1 MQPRIAFYSRRA
13 FSFLFAICISAM
25 LLACSS
31 TRAYTPELWQQ
42 TIPNGTLVFRI
53 CRRHP
58 LVSPETRYWY
68 IEKGNSSPRTTHLPL
83 PELLESGTAKAVFI
97 YDPYAPTESRIVL
110 GLQFD
115 KLPCD
120 KPPPPPP
127 PPPPPWKMEAKAEPP
142 RKSAQ
147 TTVKTVARPHSAQS
161 RNARLDQRFIGQSY
175 PTPAP
180 TPGSKAPEPPPPPGN
195 TPAEQ
200 RANLTQMEAEAK
212 AKRDG
217 ERVGAAWGDVV
228 GKATAALETL
238 DGVLGGSLAEI
249 LQRNPKFAE
258 DLRNGLAQKMNAI
271 PALPAYEDPKLAKIA
286 FDGFLKGYGQGV
298 DDARL
303 EFGLVNGL
311 ATALLMVSG
320 DTAAA
325 VETAGAKALRAA
337 WTRLRE
343 MPIFVPIGA
352 GGVGGFV
359 RLSKVS
365 APAAAAKAEAEAA
378 KTTVTTKVTPTKTAN
393 VTSATT
399 TVTTKAVTSSP
410 KAPRLKKDG
419 TPRAKPGPRT
429 EDTAP
434 HNAAVIRERE
444 RLEAEGNRIVNG
456 GRKPGLKE
464 EVVDTKGGHKDTRR
478 PDITY
483 VTPEGD
489 VRGRNVGKTKKDGT
503 PVKREQQ
510 ALDDLNNHSKRK
522 TDFVPYDR

>member
-1 MQPRIAFYSRRA
+1 
-13 FSFLFAICISAM
+13 
-25 LLACSS
+25 
-31 TRAYTPELWQQ
+31 
-42 TIPNGTLVFRI
+42 
-53 CRRHP
+53 
-58 LVSPETRYWY
+58 
-68 IEKGNSSPRTTHLPL
+68 
-83 PELLESGTAKAVFI
+83 
-97 YDPYAPTESRIVL
+97 
-110 GLQFD
+110 
-115 KLPCD
+115 
-120 KPPPPPP
+120 
-127 PPPPPWKMEAKAEPP
+127 
-142 RKSAQ
+142 
-147 TTVKTVARPHSAQS
+147 
-161 RNARLDQRFIGQSY
+161 
-175 PTPAP
+175 
-180 TPGSKAPEPPPPPGN
+180 
-195 TPAEQ
+195 
-200 RANLTQMEAEAK
+200 MEAEAK

-217 ERVGAAWGDVV
+217 ERIGAAWGDVV

-359 RLSKVS
+359 RLSK
-365 APAAAAKAEAEAA
+365 APAKAATVEANAT
-378 KTTVTTKVTPTKTAN
+378 KTTVTTKVTPAKTAN

-399 TVTTKAVTSSP
+399 TITTKTVPSSP
-410 KAPRLKKDG
+410 KPPRLKKDG
-419 TPRAKPGPRT
+419 TPRAKPGPST
-429 EDTAP
+429 DDASP

-444 RLEAEGNRIVNG
+444 RLEAEGNTVIKG
-456 GRKPGLKE
+456 GRKPGNTE
-464 EVVDTKGGHKDTRR
+464 EVRPTPGGHKETRR

-483 VTPEGD
+483 MTPDGEARS
-489 VRGRNVGKTKKDGT
+489 VNVGKTKKDGT
-503 PVKREQQ
+503 PIKREQQ
-510 ALDDLNNHSKRK
+510 ALDDLNGPGKRP